1 VEVFIRYALT
11 SGMKPL
17 AREKLA
23 TFAKQQEKY

>member
-1 VEVFIRYALT
+1 MRYALA

-23 TFAKQQEKY
+23 TFAKQQEVLATG